1 MGQAASASTTSS
13 VAASSTDRSTI
24 ARTDNMNAISKAH
37 QRAMNLRV
45 LEGQRAVVTGA
56 NSGIGEAVARGLAEA
71 GASVAVNYV
80 AGDDRAQAVVDDI
93 VRGGGKAI
101 AVRADVSKESEV
113 QAMFAR
119 TVEAFGSVDILVNN
133 AGLQRDAPLHEM
145 SLDDWRFVIDVNLTG
160 QFLCA
165 REAVREFRRR
175 GIVPELSVAAGKII
189 CMSSVHDV
197 IPWAGHANYAASK
210 GGVSMLMKTMA
221 QELAMHKIR
230 VNAISPG
237 AIKTPINTSAWET
250 PEAERELLKL
260 IPYYRVGETADIA
273 RAAVWL
279 ASDLSDYMNGATLY
293 VDGGMTLFPE
303 FRGNG

>member
-1 MGQAASASTTSS
+1 
-13 VAASSTDRSTI
+13 
-24 ARTDNMNAISKAH
+24 MNDIR
-37 QRAMNLRV
+37 Q
-45 LEGQRAVVTGA
+45 
-56 NSGIGEAVARGLAEA
+56 SGGEA
-71 GASVAVNYV
+71 
-80 AGDDRAQAVVDDI
+80 I
-93 VRGGGKAI
+93 AI
-101 AVRADVSKESEV
+101 HADVSKEDQV
-113 QAMFAR
+113 QAMFRQAI
-119 TVEAFGSVDILVNN
+119 EAWGSVDILVNN

-145 SLDDWRFVIDVNLTG
+145 SLKDWQFVLDVNLTG

-175 GIVPELSVAAGKII
+175 GVVPELSAAAGKII

-230 VNAISPG
+230 VNAVSPG
-237 AIKTPINTSAWET
+237 AIKTPINTSAWDT

-260 IPYYRVGETADIA
+260 IPYYRVGETHDIA

-279 ASDLSDYMNGATLY
+279 ASDLSDYVNGATLY